1 MDIDYIINFDLPFD
15 YLSYENNVSINTSE
29 FEFKYFTFITLQKDF
44 IKTLLILEKI
54 EENN

>member
-54 EENN
+54 EEKN